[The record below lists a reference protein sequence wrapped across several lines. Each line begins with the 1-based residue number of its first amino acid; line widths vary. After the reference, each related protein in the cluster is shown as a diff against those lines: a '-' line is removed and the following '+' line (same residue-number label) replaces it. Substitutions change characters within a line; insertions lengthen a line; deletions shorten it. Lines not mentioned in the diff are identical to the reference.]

1 MKKFIDESWLVLV
14 LGVVFALLLAGTQSS
29 LQAKI
34 KENQERALNEAI
46 AKVVPGTTTTEKLEI
61 DGNDVY
67 KCLNEP
73 GELTG
78 WAVDAGGVG
87 FIDKIQ
93 LVVGLPPKCNK
104 ILGIEVI
111 NDNETPGLGNK
122 IRSSQSQWSNQ
133 YVGMDASVEIKV
145 LKSGAN
151 KDNNEIDAITGAT
164 WSSKYVTDIV
174 NDVMTRIRPKL
185 LERK

>member
-1 MKKFIDESWLVLV
+1 VKKFIDESWLVLV

-29 LQAKI
+29 LEAKI

-46 AKVVPGTTTTEKLEI
+46 AKVVPGTATTEKLEI

-67 KCLNEP
+67 KCLNKA

-78 WAVDAGGVG
+78 WAVDASGVG

-122 IRSSQSQWSNQ
+122 IRSSQSPWAEQFA
-133 YVGMDASVEIKV
+133 GMSVASEIKV
-145 LKSGAN
+145 LKGGAN
-151 KDNNEIDAITGAT
+151 SENNEIDAITGAT
-164 WSSKYVTDIV
+164 WSSTYVTDIV
-174 NDVMTRIRPKL
+174 NDVAARIRPKL